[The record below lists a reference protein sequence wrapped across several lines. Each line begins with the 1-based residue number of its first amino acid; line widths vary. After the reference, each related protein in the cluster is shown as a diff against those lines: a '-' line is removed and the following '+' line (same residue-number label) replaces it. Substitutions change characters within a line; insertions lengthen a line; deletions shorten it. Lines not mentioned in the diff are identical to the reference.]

1 IRMSVSGSINLPKG
15 DPEVK
20 NGINMW
26 TAGIFLVAEMAGAG
40 FLALP
45 SAIAS
50 TGWIG
55 IPMMF
60 IFCFSLAYAGERLG
74 QCWIILEERW
84 PEYKKS
90 TRQPYMEIAQ
100 RSYGEVGRQA
110 PIIAMVSTVVAC
122 LVIFVQ
128 LLLDRGTPYITEE
141 PFYQH
146 ATFTTF
152 SMGFGTIMA
161 AFGGGPVFP
170 TIQNDMKEKTQFSK
184 SVIMAFIEK
193 DTCFTCGELYMK
205 RNMTLKSNI

>member
-1 IRMSVSGSINLPKG
+1 MSVSGSINLPKG

-100 RSYGEVGRQA
+100 RSYGEVGRK
-110 PIIAMVSTVVAC
+110 IILFSVLVTLIGTSIVYIILIAQFLNAFFEDFSICFFTTVISLA
-122 LVIFVQ
+122 LIPFTW
-128 LLLDRGTPYITEE
+128 LGTPKDFWYNICYNSEG
-141 PFYQH
+141 
-146 ATFTTF
+146 AN
-152 SMGFGTIMA
+152 A
-161 AFGGGPVFP
+161 
-170 TIQNDMKEKTQFSK
+170 SK
-184 SVIMAFIEK
+184 MIF
-193 DTCFTCGELYMK
+193 
-205 RNMTLKSNI
+205 